1 MTEQRMRNIIIPSD
15 ITSAVTPEEAI
26 ALANLARG
34 KTVLEL
40 GAHYG
45 FSTIVLASV
54 AEQVYSVDWHQG
66 DPHAGE
72 GDSWVPFNFNLLR
85 YGVKDRVTICLGRFE
100 DEVPGLAAEGV
111 VTDGAFID
119 GMHDEESVSRDL
131 ALALLIVRPGGF
143 IAFHDYGRGPETG
156 HPDFRITQVAD
167 KFGVDGV
174 AGCLAWGTVR
184 EVMRT

>member
-1 MTEQRMRNIIIPSD
+1 MTEQQARNLILPFD
-15 ITSAVTPEEAI
+15 VTSAVTPDEAM

-54 AEQVYSVDWHQG
+54 AEKVYSVDWHQG

-72 GDSWVPFNFNLLR
+72 GDSWDAFSFNLTR
-85 YGVKDRVTICLGRFE
+85 YGVVDRVVICKGRFE
-100 DEVPGLAAEGV
+100 DEVPKLAAESV
-111 VTDGAFID
+111 ACDGAFID
-119 GMHDEESVSRDL
+119 GMHDEASVTRDL
-131 ALALLIVRPGGF
+131 ALALQVVRPGGF

-174 AGCLAWGTVR
+174 TGCLAWGTVP
-184 EVMRT
+184 EA